1 MTDSGLV
8 QVKSGSMLY
17 SASDS
22 EVYQGAE
29 INLEKHK
36 NVFLTWLL
44 LFE

>member
-17 SASDS
+17 STSDS
-22 EVYQGAE
+22 EVIQGAE

-36 NVFLTWLL
+36 SVFLTWLL